1 MSGQSTAAG
10 YAGLVAGYVGLYQVN
25 VSLPVTLPSD
35 VTSARALLTRTCAFS
50 WAAAQNQAR
59 RASLSLWI
67 SAWRHD
73 RPTNVGSSARVSN
86 LE

>member
-35 VTSARALLTRTCAFS
+35 VHVCQGFADTNLRIFLGSRPEPSQTSESQFVDLCMA
-50 WAAAQNQAR
+50 
-59 RASLSLWI
+59 
-67 SAWRHD
+67 
-73 RPTNVGSSARVSN
+73 P
-86 LE
+86 